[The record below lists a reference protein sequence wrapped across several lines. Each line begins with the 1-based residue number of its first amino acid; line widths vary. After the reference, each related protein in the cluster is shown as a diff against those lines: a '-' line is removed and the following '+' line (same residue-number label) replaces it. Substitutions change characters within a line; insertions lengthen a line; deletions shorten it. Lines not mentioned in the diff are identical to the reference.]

1 MWFFYSRMLLER
13 SMAKNNHTVSLL
25 LVVSKVFEKLVN
37 NRFLNHLQ
45 KRGFFFR
52 LWFQIKFQVL
62 LTVATDR
69 IGRAFNR
76 SKTTQALALDL
87 PKAFNRVWLFFS
99 TNVSLM
105 EFEVRYMALFRF
117 FSVIDAS
124 SGSGWKVFTRI
135 SSSS

>member
-1 MWFFYSRMLLER
+1 
-13 SMAKNNHTVSLL
+13 MAKNNHTVSLL

-62 LTVATDR
+62 LTVVTDR

-87 PKAFNRVWLFFS
+87 PKAFNRV
-99 TNVSLM
+99 
-105 EFEVRYMALFRF
+105 
-117 FSVIDAS
+117 
-124 SGSGWKVFTRI
+124 
-135 SSSS
+135 